1 MPKYYFSNGTG
12 LTNLSYIGTDDEESD
27 YPKLFRQVNRLE
39 TPYRY
44 DPDPNN
50 IMGDWYRYLVNE
62 LYGMPKKEETM
73 KTVPTYAVKKIIYNP
88 PATIVFWEDGSK
100 TVVKCSQYDEYDPY
114 FGFLA
119 ALAKK
124 VYGNPSRVRK
134 IVDKWAPE
142 DKEQYYKFTIVIKFA
157 NAPVT
162 DANILETS
170 KNTIGKHLRVC
181 SDTLTIVS
189 IDSCEIAIVAASLKP
204 ITYRERLFIQYAV
217 KTNLTEF
224 CAISDV
230 RIAAC
235 PMENKYDKE

>member
-12 LTNLSYIGTDDEESD
+12 LTNLSGIDTDDVKSD
-27 YPKLFRQVNRLE
+27 YPKLTRQVNRLK
-39 TPYRY
+39 TPCRY
-44 DPDPNN
+44 DLDPNN
-50 IMGDWYRYLVNE
+50 IMDYWYGYLINE

-100 TVVKCSQYDEYDPY
+100 TVVKCSRYDGYDPY

-142 DKEQYYKFTIVIKFA
+142 EEEPLNDAAKAFKATDDKE
-157 NAPVT
+157 
-162 DANILETS
+162 
-170 KNTIGKHLRVC
+170 
-181 SDTLTIVS
+181 
-189 IDSCEIAIVAASLKP
+189 
-204 ITYRERLFIQYAV
+204 
-217 KTNLTEF
+217 
-224 CAISDV
+224 
-230 RIAAC
+230 
-235 PMENKYDKE
+235 

>member
-1 MPKYYFSNGTG
+1 MSEFYFSNGTG
-12 LTNLSYIGTDDEESD
+12 LTNLSRIDTDDVKSD
-27 YPKLFRQVNRLE
+27 YPKLTRQVNRLKS
-39 TPYRY
+39 PYYY

-50 IMGDWYRYLVNE
+50 IMGDWYRYLVND
-62 LYGMPKKEETM
+62 LYGMPKKEEIM

-142 DKEQYYKFTIVIKFA
+142 EEESLNDIAKAFKAATESIQSLAERFNKATNDKE
-157 NAPVT
+157 
-162 DANILETS
+162 
-170 KNTIGKHLRVC
+170 
-181 SDTLTIVS
+181 
-189 IDSCEIAIVAASLKP
+189 
-204 ITYRERLFIQYAV
+204 
-217 KTNLTEF
+217 
-224 CAISDV
+224 
-230 RIAAC
+230 
-235 PMENKYDKE
+235 

>member
-27 YPKLFRQVNRLE
+27 CPKLFRQVNRLE

-100 TVVKCSQYDEYDPY
+100 TVVKCSKDDEYSPY
-114 FGFLA
+114 YGFLA

-134 IVDKWAPE
+134 IVDKWAPKE
-142 DKEQYYKFTIVIKFA
+142 EEPLNDIAKAFKAAMESVQSLAEHFDKATDDKE
-157 NAPVT
+157 
-162 DANILETS
+162 
-170 KNTIGKHLRVC
+170 
-181 SDTLTIVS
+181 
-189 IDSCEIAIVAASLKP
+189 
-204 ITYRERLFIQYAV
+204 
-217 KTNLTEF
+217 
-224 CAISDV
+224 
-230 RIAAC
+230 
-235 PMENKYDKE
+235 